1 MPRQLQPRVE
11 LFEALYATKFPG
23 KALNWIFMYG
33 SGELECRFGGNTH
46 TLKVSGKMGVLF

>member
-1 MPRQLQPRVE
+1 VPRQLQPRVE

-46 TLKVSGKMGVLF
+46 TLKVSGKMQRLF